1 MEEGRDL
8 TCRCYITTSPCL
20 VAWMV
25 SCLLNEGSK
34 VSFLCHRHHHNC
46 TGPIKCP
53 IRFAFHLGAA
63 IASFA
68 WVTRLPV
75 LQKALTDLLL
85 KKVQRVFRNIQN
97 GGGRGTISPP
107 HSAEEYGTCKR
118 TVLAPAPGSK
128 LHLVLFMNLQTGSE
142 QPKSLRQDVL
152 YVISLTFVN
161 WFSFSHPEHN

>member
-1 MEEGRDL
+1 MSHS
-8 TCRCYITTSPCL
+8 SPCF
-20 VAWMV
+20 A
-25 SCLLNEGSK
+25 K
-34 VSFLCHRHHHNC
+34 SFDRL
-46 TGPIKCP
+46 
-53 IRFAFHLGAA
+53 
-63 IASFA
+63 IA
-68 WVTRLPV
+68 
-75 LQKALTDLLL
+75 QKSPES
-85 KKVQRVFRNIQN
+85 IQEYPEW

-161 WFSFSHPEHN
+161 